1 MHSIKSNLLN
11 EKEPRN
17 RAVQRRDQQL
27 FSLGLGVQI
36 TVELGFRLR
45 ERGKK
50 TLVRCISCT
59 KSEQYVAKL
68 PRTDDS
74 SCRHGLLFAVFRN
87 GDYCQRCARPER
99 EGGKRAV
106 TVWEGAGAFE

>member
-1 MHSIKSNLLN
+1 MHSITSNLLN

-36 TVELGFRLR
+36 TVELASRLR

-50 TLVRCISCT
+50 TLVRCIRCISCT
-59 KSEQYVAKL
+59 KSEQYVACWGNDANEK
-68 PRTDDS
+68 
-74 SCRHGLLFAVFRN
+74 GLCVRLVVLAQ
-87 GDYCQRCARPER
+87 DKQR
-99 EGGKRAV
+99 V
-106 TVWEGAGAFE
+106 NIQI